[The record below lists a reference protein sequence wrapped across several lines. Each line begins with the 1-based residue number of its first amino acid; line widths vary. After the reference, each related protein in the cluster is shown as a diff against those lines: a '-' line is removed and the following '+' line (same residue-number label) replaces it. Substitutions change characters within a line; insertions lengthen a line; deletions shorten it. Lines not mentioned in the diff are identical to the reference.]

1 MLIWI
6 FLDALFR
13 KVDVAT
19 RSLPPAKP
27 LKVRVET
34 IESVRSKGRN
44 ISKGGVHDQDR
55 YR

>member
-13 KVDVAT
+13 RVDVAT
-19 RSLPPAKP
+19 RSLPGEP
-27 LKVRVET
+27 LRVRVKT
-34 IESVRSKGRN
+34 IESVSSKGRN
-44 ISKGGVHDQDR
+44 ISKGGVHEHDR

>member
-19 RSLPPAKP
+19 RSLPPAEP
-27 LKVRVET
+27 VKVRVKT
-34 IESVRSKGRN
+34 IESVSSKGRN
-44 ISKGGVHDQDR
+44 ISKGVVHDHDR
-55 YR
+55 YH